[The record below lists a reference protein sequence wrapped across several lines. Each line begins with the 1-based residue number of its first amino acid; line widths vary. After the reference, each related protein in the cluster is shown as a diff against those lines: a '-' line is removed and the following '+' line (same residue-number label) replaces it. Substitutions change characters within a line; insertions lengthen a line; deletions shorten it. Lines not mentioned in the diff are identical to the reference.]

1 MDGVRVLAEE
11 EVTVKISIPKTL
23 YEKITREAEDA
34 GFNNIEEFIIY
45 VLEQLVE
52 TSSVEGET
60 MSKEDEEK
68 VKERLRAL
76 GYID

>member
-1 MDGVRVLAEE
+1 MEE
-11 EVTVKISIPKTL
+11 EIEVKISIPKTL
-23 YEKITREAEDA
+23 YEKLVKEAEDT
-34 GFNNIEEFIIY
+34 GFKDIREFIIY
-45 VLEQLVE
+45 VLEQLIE
-52 TSSVEGET
+52 TSDFEGEV